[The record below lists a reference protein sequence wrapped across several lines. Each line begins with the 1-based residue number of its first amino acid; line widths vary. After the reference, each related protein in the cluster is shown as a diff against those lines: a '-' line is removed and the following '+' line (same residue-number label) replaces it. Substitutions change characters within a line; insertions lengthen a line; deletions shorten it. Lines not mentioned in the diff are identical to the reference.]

1 MIAQSTSKFQIENKN
16 IKSIFFE
23 AEEISN
29 IKIKTQKG
37 DYIKFT
43 SSSEGDYKDDLYFD
57 YEVKNSELFIKS
69 RYPERLSFG
78 DNKMTSM
85 LVFAVSVELIIPEH
99 LSLEIVSKIAS
110 IEGEGIFNNLIVNT
124 KSGSCE
130 LNPFFGNAII
140 NTYEGNI
147 NIETKRAEVIAVTQN
162 GELKIESALI
172 KTNKL
177 DLRSVNGNIKVMQ
190 ME

>member
-23 AEEISN
+23 AEEVSN

>member
-23 AEEISN
+23 AEEVSN

-147 NIETKRAEVIAVTQN
+147 NIETKRAEVIAITQN